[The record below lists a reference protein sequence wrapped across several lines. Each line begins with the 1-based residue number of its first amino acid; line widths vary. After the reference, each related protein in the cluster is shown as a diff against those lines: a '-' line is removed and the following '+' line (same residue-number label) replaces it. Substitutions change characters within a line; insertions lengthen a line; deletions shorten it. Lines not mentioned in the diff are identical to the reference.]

1 MRDDANFGIGTL
13 DPLAQG
19 FLDQLAS
26 MPRSKTWEITPEE
39 ARAGFRA
46 QIKMFGPKDVPIGK
60 VKNLT
65 MPGPGGD
72 LPLRVYTPVAA
83 GGEALPAL
91 LFFHGGAFRVGDLD
105 SYEPVCRLIAGA
117 AGCRVIAVDY
127 RLAPEHVFPAAVDDA
142 MAAARWVEA
151 NASELGVDPNRI
163 AVGGDSAGGNLAAV
177 VAQLAHKEGEPR
189 IACQLLMF
197 PVTQF
202 GSPFPSM
209 QEFGVGYL
217 LEKDALE
224 YCYER
229 YAPREL
235 WSDARVSPLLTQE
248 IAGLPPAYVML
259 AGCDPLHD
267 EGLAYAKKLRSGG
280 VKVDVADYH
289 GLIHGFTNFQAVLP
303 QAHEA
308 LTAAAKALKAA
319 FETA

>member
-1 MRDDANFGIGTL
+1 MALDGDAARILEMVRLSGRP
-13 DPLAQG
+13 PLE
-19 FLDQLAS
+19 
-26 MPRSKTWEITPEE
+26 TVTPPE
-39 ARAGFRA
+39 ARALF
-46 QIKMFGPKDVPIGK
+46 
-60 VKNLT
+60 L
-65 MPGPGGD
+65 GGRD
-72 LPLRVYTPVAA
+72 ILSPEPAPVAEIRDLRIA
-83 GGEALPAL
+83 RWDGGTLLLRLYRGAATAVETRLPAL

-105 SYEPVCRLIAGA
+105 SHEPVCRLIAGA
-117 AGCRVIAVDY
+117 VGCRVIAVDY

-267 EGLAYAKKLRSGG
+267 EGLAYAKKLRAGG

-289 GLIHGFTNFQAVLP
+289 GLIHCFTNFQAVLP

-319 FETA
+319 FGEL